1 MATFVT
7 AMLDGR
13 EPYDIYRW
21 AEQLFAD
28 RDHLAAIEALEYLM
42 DRAPDSELGSA
53 RELLARSYYH
63 SAQLDRAADEAR
75 DILAKDPDHGYA
87 ALLLYR
93 SLVRAGKRDEA
104 ERARLWATALG
115 MDVSGRLTT

>member
-42 DRAPDSELGSA
+42 DRAPDEGRLV
-53 RELLARSYYH
+53 
-63 SAQLDRAADEAR
+63 AADAVELSCR
-75 DILAKDPDHGYA
+75 G
-87 ALLLYR
+87 
-93 SLVRAGKRDEA
+93 
-104 ERARLWATALG
+104 
-115 MDVSGRLTT
+115 

>member
-63 SAQLDRAADEAR
+63 SAQLDRAADAAR
-75 DILAKDPDHGYA
+75 DILAKDPFEI
-87 ALLLYR
+87 
-93 SLVRAGKRDEA
+93 AG
-104 ERARLWATALG
+104 L
-115 MDVSGRLTT
+115 SGTIEIAPFRWQTNRPAHLPPL

>member
-28 RDHLAAIEALEYLM
+28 RDHLAAIEALEYPW
-42 DRAPDSELGSA
+42 RIAPRTANSA
-53 RELLARSYYH
+53 LPESFARSYYH
-63 SAQLDRAADEAR
+63 SAQLDRAADAAR

>member
-28 RDHLAAIEALEYLM
+28 RDHFAAIEALEYLM

-53 RELLARSYYH
+53 RELLARSYY
-63 SAQLDRAADEAR
+63 
-75 DILAKDPDHGYA
+75 
-87 ALLLYR
+87 R

-115 MDVSGRLTT
+115 MDVSGRRTN